1 MLFSKF
7 GASSSRLIGFL
18 VVTAFVAPILIAW
31 WVVRTPSL
39 LSDIGL
45 LNRGSL
51 ISPPI
56 DIAVSEGYGP
66 LGELEMSPGEW
77 AIVYFSDSRCDDS
90 CLKTFNLLSTI
101 RGLLGHSGTRV
112 HINGLFA
119 SGNSQQLGY
128 LNDSDALKLLS
139 SEIAARTE
147 FSRVTSGI
155 FFADW
160 RGQVVSYFPENANPA
175 DIKKDIK
182 RLLRG
187 SKVD

>member
-1 MLFSKF
+1 
-7 GASSSRLIGFL
+7 
-18 VVTAFVAPILIAW
+18 
-31 WVVRTPSL
+31 
-39 LSDIGL
+39 
-45 LNRGSL
+45 
-51 ISPPI
+51 
-56 DIAVSEGYGP
+56 
-66 LGELEMSPGEW
+66 
-77 AIVYFSDSRCDDS
+77 
-90 CLKTFNLLSTI
+90 
-101 RGLLGHSGTRV
+101 V